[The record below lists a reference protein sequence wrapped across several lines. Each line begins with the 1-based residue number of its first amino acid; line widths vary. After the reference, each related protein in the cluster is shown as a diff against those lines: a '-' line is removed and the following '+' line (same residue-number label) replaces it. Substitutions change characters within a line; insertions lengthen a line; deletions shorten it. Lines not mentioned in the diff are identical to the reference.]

1 MVLEQSDIN
10 ISLLLFCQPFYSV
23 PLRLNTHC
31 SQRDL
36 ISVNTIRYRS
46 VKMCL
51 QELYFKKVVAHH
63 DHALVQVPRSV
74 WMYKGCPVSAHAPL
88 VLISCTAEAN
98 FPQASECK
106 AAFTL
111 QTKVGKLVLA
121 NSSWCVWTA
130 WNWTVGK
137 HVSFWHQQ
145 FANVFTACFCAVHT
159 HQLEFANTS
168 LPT

>member
-1 MVLEQSDIN
+1 MVFEQSDIN

-111 QTKVGKLVLA
+111 QTKVGKLKLVCMNGIKL
-121 NSSWCVWTA
+121 NSRQTRFFLTS
-130 WNWTVGK
+130 TVCK
-137 HVSFWHQQ
+137 RVYRLFLCRS
-145 FANVFTACFCAVHT
+145 HT
-159 HQLEFANTS
+159 
-168 LPT
+168 PT